1 MPPYILQSETDWRD
15 SYRKISRGGKAIR
28 RYVLCKS
35 PWCHQPSGRLSG
47 GQRLSGKLV
56 CWAFGRAG
64 STQCLRCQV
73 RQVEHRRPT
82 HPTAE
87 VAVSG
92 VCQHQ
97 KAVWYPAKAHAPPGR
112 RQHREQLRCRVVR
125 LGDLKEKRD
134 LIMSKSNLQT
144 THAERETGKPL
155 LSTVTM
161 ANLKYL
167 KWNKQPSTCSLCK

>member
-1 MPPYILQSETDWRD
+1 M
-15 SYRKISRGGKAIR
+15 
-28 RYVLCKS
+28 
-35 PWCHQPSGRLSG
+35 
-47 GQRLSGKLV
+47 
-56 CWAFGRAG
+56 
-64 STQCLRCQV
+64 
-73 RQVEHRRPT
+73 
-82 HPTAE
+82 
-87 VAVSG
+87 
-92 VCQHQ
+92 
-97 KAVWYPAKAHAPPGR
+97 KAVLLSMRPVEITRPPQG
-112 RQHREQLRCRVVR
+112 CRVVR